1 MQGGSRRE
9 ATRGF
14 IEFQL
19 VHERQRVLSEIERG
33 LTMNEFGFWKCFF
46 AVLLANMLWGIVA
59 SIINLHLTHNLAFS
73 KAVVAILGLG

>member
-19 VHERQRVLSEIERG
+19 VHERQRVFSEIERG

-46 AVLLANMLWGIVA
+46 AVLLAL
-59 SIINLHLTHNLAFS
+59 LTSQLIGGL
-73 KAVVAILGLG
+73 VAIGIAQNWFSW

>member
-1 MQGGSRRE
+1 
-9 ATRGF
+9 
-14 IEFQL
+14 
-19 VHERQRVLSEIERG
+19 
-33 LTMNEFGFWKCFF
+33 MNEFGFWKCFF